1 MVKRRPSLTAITLP
15 AVGHRVENCG
25 RWLTQWADYQNA
37 LVDKIGRDHA
47 QLIADEVA
55 TPRLLGYGSWNT
67 EYVLNPLSA
76 GTSN

>member
-1 MVKRRPSLTAITLP
+1 MGGLSNV
-15 AVGHRVENCG
+15 
-25 RWLTQWADYQNA
+25 